1 MADRRERERPAG
13 VRIWTSFCR
22 DLLQCPQRRS
32 RSSIF
37 HFFLEVERF
46 DWIYAFFLC
55 NGRVKID
62 LHSACAR
69 YMRIGLPHIVMMKY
83 YQISFSWFCDALMLI
98 NILYN
103 IIYLHIGL
111 PHIVMLKYSQI
122 FFSWFSDALM
132 LINMTLQHRSETLN
146 CPTQDINMFPCQ
158 RLKGFNFA
166 NVQIR
171 NKSQNLILNMKA
183 KFWAKREWKQ
193 RHFVS
198 LELFGWV
205 KVHCC

>member
-1 MADRRERERPAG
+1 MD
-13 VRIWTSFCR
+13 
-22 DLLQCPQRRS
+22 
-32 RSSIF
+32 F
-37 HFFLEVERF
+37 HILWWWNILRFPFL
-46 DWIYAFFLC
+46 
-55 NGRVKID
+55 G
-62 LHSACAR
+62 S
-69 YMRIGLPHIVMMKY
+69 
-83 YQISFSWFCDALMLI
+83 LMLI

-158 RLKGFNFA
+158 RFKGFNFA

-183 KFWAKREWKQ
+183 KPI
-193 RHFVS
+193 
-198 LELFGWV
+198 LFLYHILHRYFSFEYQAATLSWF
-205 KVHCC
+205 KEITSWIIQT

>member
-1 MADRRERERPAG
+1 MKPCQAKKHRLHKMLMEVGTFATY
-13 VRIWTSFCR
+13 VSF
-22 DLLQCPQRRS
+22 LTQRRKFWKYCTVMVKYS
-32 RSSIF
+32 QIF
-37 HFFLEVERF
+37 
-46 DWIYAFFLC
+46 
-55 NGRVKID
+55 
-62 LHSACAR
+62 
-69 YMRIGLPHIVMMKY
+69 
-83 YQISFSWFCDALMLI
+83 FSWFSDALMLI

-111 PHIVMLKYSQI
+111 PHFVMLKYSQI
-122 FFSWFSDALM
+122 FFSWVSDALM

-158 RLKGFNFA
+158 RFKGFNFA
-166 NVQIR
+166 NVQIC

>member
-13 VRIWTSFCR
+13 VRICTSFCR

-37 HFFLEVERF
+37 YFFSRERKDWIEFMHFFFAMDVWKLIYILHALDICVSDFHTLWWWNILRF
-46 DWIYAFFLC
+46 PFL
-55 NGRVKID
+55 G
-62 LHSACAR
+62 S
-69 YMRIGLPHIVMMKY
+69 
-83 YQISFSWFCDALMLI
+83 LMLI

-111 PHIVMLKYSQI
+111 PHFVMLKYSQI

-158 RLKGFNFA
+158 RFKGFNFA
-166 NVQIR
+166 NVQIC